1 MNSVPF
7 ISHHLFVSAAG
18 HENRPQVKR
27 ARNQNETNGPNGP
40 GAEQRVP
47 AKPIV
52 ESEVPR
58 QLELL
63 AGVAG
68 AG

>member
-1 MNSVPF
+1 MNSFPF

-18 HENRPQVKR
+18 HENRPQVR
-27 ARNQNETNGPNGP
+27 SVRNQSETNGPNEP
-40 GAEQRVP
+40 VAAQRVP
-47 AKPIV
+47 AKPVV

-58 QLELL
+58 QLELP